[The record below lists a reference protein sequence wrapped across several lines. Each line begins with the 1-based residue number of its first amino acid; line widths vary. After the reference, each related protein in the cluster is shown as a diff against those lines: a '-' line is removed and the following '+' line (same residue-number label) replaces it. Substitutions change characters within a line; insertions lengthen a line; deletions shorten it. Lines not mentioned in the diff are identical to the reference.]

1 MPYKLLL
8 ILITTML
15 LSCATKSGEATSTH
29 FNAAQAEFSY
39 SGRNEK
45 INDSTQA
52 LISPAA
58 RVVFTASGD
67 SVTVFVGANGESH
80 DFVVVEINGN
90 YIDRFQ
96 VQTDS
101 VNRISVAL
109 PKEKGNEIG
118 IYKATEASNGAIL
131 FYGAEAE
138 KIGQFTPKTGAEI
151 EFIGDSI
158 TCGFGADIEDIPCN
172 TGTWYDQ
179 HNAYLAY
186 GPMAARALNAGYRLS
201 SVSGM
206 GMYRNWNDEDQPVIG
221 DVYSTTYLDGNKA
234 KKWGFKGKTPD
245 LVSIC
250 LGTNDLS
257 EGDGEKERESFDPEK
272 YTSEYIAFVQG
283 VLDNYP
289 KTKLALLTSPMVSG
303 ENADVLL
310 KCLQDVKSH
319 FDNGHTVAI
328 FEFAPMTPGG
338 CGSHPDL
345 ADHKVMVEQ
354 LIPFYGALLK
364 K

>member
-1 MPYKLLL
+1 M
-8 ILITTML
+8 
-15 LSCATKSGEATSTH
+15 LSCTTKPSKTSA
-29 FNAAQAEFSY
+29 FLNAANDEFSY
-39 SGRNEK
+39 SGRTEK
-45 INDSTQA
+45 VNDSTQA

-58 RVVFTASGD
+58 HVVFTAEGD
-67 SVTVFVGANGESH
+67 SLTVFVGAQGEPH
-80 DFVVVEINGN
+80 NFVVIEVNGK
-90 YIDRFQ
+90 YLDRFQ
-96 VQTDS
+96 VQKDS
-101 VNRISVAL
+101 VTQITIVL
-109 PKEKGNEIG
+109 PLEEENEIG
-118 IYKATEASNGAIL
+118 IYKATEASNGLVL

-138 KIGQFTPKTGAEI
+138 KIGQYTPKIDAEI

-158 TCGFGADIEDIPCN
+158 TCGFGADTEDIPCD
-172 TGTWYDQ
+172 TGEWYDQ

-186 GPMAARALNAGYRLS
+186 GPVAARALNAEYKLS

-206 GMYRNWNDEDQPVIG
+206 GMYRNWNDEDQPVMG

-234 KKWGFKGKTPD
+234 KKWDFKGKTPD

-257 EGDGEKERESFDPEK
+257 EGDGEKEREPFDPETFTSK
-272 YTSEYIAFVQG
+272 YITFVQG
-283 VLDNYP
+283 VFDNYP

-328 FEFAPMTPGG
+328 FEFAPITPGG

-345 ADHKVMVEQ
+345 ADHKLMSEQ